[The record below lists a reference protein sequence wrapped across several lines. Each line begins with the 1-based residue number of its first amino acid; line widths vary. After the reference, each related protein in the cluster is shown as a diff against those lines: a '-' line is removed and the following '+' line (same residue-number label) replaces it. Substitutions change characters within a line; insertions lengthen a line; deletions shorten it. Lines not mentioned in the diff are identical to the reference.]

1 VRIRGVRRFEVLLAV
16 LVWGLAAALP
26 AAPATARSDTP
37 SWVAAWGLPV
47 NNSST
52 SQFQDQTIRV
62 VARAGFGG
70 SRVRVRLSNANG
82 TQALTLQDAH
92 IGIAGS
98 GASVQGR
105 NVPLT
110 VKGSPN
116 VTIPVGQS
124 VMSDP
129 ADLTVTALQSL
140 AVSVY
145 APGSTG
151 QGTGN
156 IELSTYY
163 TATGDHASDAD
174 GGAYGGVSSTGG
186 FFVTGV
192 DVYAPNDGLIV
203 GFGDSITEGFMAN
216 SQGWPYWLAD
226 RLAQLA
232 AKGGPRFSII
242 DMGISG
248 NRVTQDT
255 ASAGVS
261 AEHRLQP
268 DVLDQTGLKAVLMME
283 GINDIGAG
291 VPKATLE
298 DGLSHIVARVHGA
311 GAKILLSPL
320 TPAGDTTGP
329 TFYSPFYSSP
339 DGVQERHDVN
349 DWIHRTSGVHSS
361 AFDFDPVIRDP
372 QSNDH
377 LLQDY
382 NSGDNLHPNLAGQQ
396 AMAKS
401 VDLATIE
408 QLIKPAESAPSN
420 APTGAATQPPR
431 ACTSRRT
438 VTVHIRGSHG
448 ATLRALRVSIN
459 GRRVKVAGHR
469 RASVRID
476 LKGRPRARVVVR
488 ITAITNRGRT
498 LHDTRRYQTCQPS

>member
-1 VRIRGVRRFEVLLAV
+1 MCASGRSCGLLAL
-16 LVWGLAAALP
+16 LVCVWWAALP
-26 AAPATARSDTP
+26 VAPAPARSDTP
-37 SWVAAWGLPV
+37 SWVAAWGLPI

-52 SQFQDQTIRV
+52 SSFEDQTIRV
-62 VARAGFGG
+62 VLRASFGG
-70 SRVRVRLSNANG
+70 SRVRIRLSNANG
-82 TQALTLQDAH
+82 THPLALQDAH

-98 GASVQGR
+98 GASVQGT

-110 VKGSPN
+110 FKGSPG

-124 VMSDP
+124 VMSYP
-129 ADLTVTALQSL
+129 AEMKVPALQGL

-156 IELSTYY
+156 GALSTYY
-163 TATGDHASDAD
+163 TASGDHASDAD
-174 GGAYGGVSSTGG
+174 GASYGPASSAGG
-186 FFVTGV
+186 YFVTGV

-203 GFGDSITEGFMAN
+203 GFGDLITEGFMAN
-216 SQGWPYWLAD
+216 SEGWPYSLAD

-268 DVLDQTGLKAVLMME
+268 DVLDQTGLKAVLMLE

-291 VPKATLE
+291 VPKAALD
-298 DGLSHIVARVHGA
+298 DGLSHIVARVRGA

-320 TPAGDTTGP
+320 TPAGDATAP

-349 DWIHRTSGVHSS
+349 DWISRVSGGYSRS
-361 AFDFDPVIRDP
+361 FDFDPVIKDP
-372 QSNDH
+372 QSPDH
-377 LLQDY
+377 LMQSY

-396 AMAKS
+396 AMS
-401 VDLATIE
+401 
-408 QLIKPAESAPSN
+408 
-420 APTGAATQPPR
+420 
-431 ACTSRRT
+431 
-438 VTVHIRGSHG
+438 GS
-448 ATLRALRVSIN
+448 
-459 GRRVKVAGHR
+459 
-469 RASVRID
+469 
-476 LKGRPRARVVVR
+476 
-488 ITAITNRGRT
+488 
-498 LHDTRRYQTCQPS
+498 